1 MNNLNEQD
9 FQTDAKPGEQ
19 GYCAPDG
26 KYPENP
32 TELRMPSQSEVTKKQ
47 NILVVWP
54 FRYLC

>member
-26 KYPENP
+26 EYPENP

-47 NILVVWP
+47 I
-54 FRYLC
+54 